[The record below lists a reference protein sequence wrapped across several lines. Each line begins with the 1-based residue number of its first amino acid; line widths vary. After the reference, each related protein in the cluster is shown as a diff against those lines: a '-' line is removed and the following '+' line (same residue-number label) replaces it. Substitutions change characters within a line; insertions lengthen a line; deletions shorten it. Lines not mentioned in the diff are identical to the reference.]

1 MDQDDNNGPVKSES
15 GSESEAE
22 DKKNTLPSFFPKNMN
37 PSIRID
43 DRKITNDDDDSS
55 DDGFTKEFNRRRVV
69 QVKETYDEKEDRIRS
84 EVLRDE
90 KRRELLRKKQE
101 GASEMLCS
109 TDTNHVN
116 KKFQKKMKKRNE
128 QATDD
133 HVEQAQNMMLEG
145 IIRPS
150 GAGTGSGMRAFV
162 Y

>member
-1 MDQDDNNGPVKSES
+1 MNQDDNNGPVKSES

-22 DKKNTLPSFFPKNMN
+22 VEDKKNTIPSFFPKNMN

-43 DRKITNDDDDSS
+43 DRKITDDDSS
-55 DDGFTKEFNRRRVV
+55 DDGLTKEFNRTRIV
-69 QVKETYDEKEDRIRS
+69 QVKETYDEKEDRTRLEI
-84 EVLRDE
+84 LRDE
-90 KRRELLRKKQE
+90 KRKELFRKKQE
-101 GASEMLCS
+101 GASEMLFS
-109 TDTNHVN
+109 TDTSSVN
-116 KKFQKKMKKRNE
+116 KKFQKKMRKRDG
-128 QATDD
+128 QSTDD